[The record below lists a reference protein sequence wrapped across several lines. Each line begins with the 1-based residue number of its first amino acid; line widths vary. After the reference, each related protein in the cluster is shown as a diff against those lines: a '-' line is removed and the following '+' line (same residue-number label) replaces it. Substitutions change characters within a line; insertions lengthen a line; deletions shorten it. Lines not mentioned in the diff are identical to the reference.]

1 MIVAPAITSVTTG
14 RRVGEA
20 SLAKKCRPT
29 AKVNLSLLRRKINGL
44 KKSFHVHRNE
54 KIATAA
60 SAGVIMGRT
69 ISPEDAKPAASV
81 DPSGARRARG
91 LPSL

>member
-60 SAGVIMGRT
+60 SAGVIKREDY
-69 ISPEDAKPAASV
+69 SPVEAEPATSV
-81 DPSGARRARG
+81 DPSGVV
-91 LPSL
+91 